1 VAFQGQDRGSRAR
14 TEPDRG
20 SRHRGRTS
28 NRPGASRGPF
38 ETLES
43 RVLLSSFETI
53 PNLSTYASRGVVPS
67 PILIV
72 HLVPHP
78 SGEASQAGPAADLFG
93 QAEIR
98 LAPLNTLA
106 VDSPDSKEVSGAE
119 SVGGE
124 SSVPIMTLAG
134 FSTASLDED
143 ALPPLIVVAAPGSSP
158 SSWSGTPPDSVSV
171 GANAEPA
178 LFPID
183 GGESVSSQAVAASSV
198 EESVVPAL
206 PGARHVELESTMN
219 SLQGSISVV
228 DIPVDPATEALGLS
242 LHSMPGDGEGPAP
255 VVDGIVLVDRDGD
268 PVAQLGPLWGSQA
281 PPPVRNVTVSLDNAP
296 AGGNLL
302 VQISVPSSGSSSA
315 TGTVSASGSQLPY
328 LMDIQRQ
335 EMGSTPAITAAA
347 ALAGP
352 VPSLVRS
359 GIGALTT
366 SSMSGQGGD
375 SSPSTDSSLTMAAG
389 VELNAPAIVVDQG
402 EVITPDMESVA
413 DPAGSF
419 NVRVSSGPLASR
431 SASPL
436 GPALAT
442 VLADPAP
449 PVDRH
454 ERALSQSIDESESDQ
469 ESEVRRRGL
478 EYAQIE
484 GALSPSPTGFTSR
497 SRTGDT
503 GVALAGLGAFPLK
516 VTDLHGPGDR
526 AELESLLATL
536 PGSLNQEDPAT
547 IVAAQDFQEDDISAL
562 LASSGRSARADRV
575 APDYLTTAC
584 GLVLGLSLTGGPLF
598 PDILSMISSGSSRW
612 RRGVPSGAAGRG
624 RCSTPGPAGGIG
636 NWLQSPLSSRL
647 RRASR

>member
-1 VAFQGQDRGSRAR
+1 
-14 TEPDRG
+14 
-20 SRHRGRTS
+20 
-28 NRPGASRGPF
+28 
-38 ETLES
+38 LES

-72 HLVPHP
+72 HLEPHP
-78 SGEASQAGPAADLFG
+78 NGEVSQAGPTADLFG
-93 QAEIR
+93 HAEIR
-98 LAPLNTLA
+98 IAPLKALS
-106 VDSPDSKEVSGAE
+106 VDSPDAREVSGAE
-119 SVGGE
+119 SEGGE

-143 ALPPLIVVAAPGSSP
+143 ALPPLIVVAAPGSGP

-171 GANAEPA
+171 GAKAEPA

-183 GGESVSSQAVAASSV
+183 GGESVSSQVVAASSV

-315 TGTVSASGSQLPY
+315 TGIVSPSGSQLPY

-366 SSMSGQGGD
+366 TSTMGGQGGD
-375 SSPSTDSSLTMAAG
+375 SSPSTDPSSTAAAG
-389 VELNAPAIVVDQG
+389 VEANAPPIVVDQG
-402 EVITPDMESVA
+402 EIITPDSESAA

-484 GALSPSPTGFTSR
+484 GALSPSPTGSTSR
-497 SRTGDT
+497 SRAGETC
-503 GVALAGLGAFPLK
+503 VALAGLGAFPLK

-562 LASSGRSARADRV
+562 LAASGRSARADRV

-624 RCSTPGPAGGIG
+624 RGSTPGSAGGIG